1 MIGTLLPRPMNRPP
15 LAVRLFGH
23 LFVGEML
30 SEPAGASHRHPL
42 FELTVPA

>member
-1 MIGTLLPRPMNRPP
+1 MIGTLLPGPMDRPP
-15 LAVRLFGH
+15 IAVRLLGH

-30 SEPAGASHRHPL
+30 SEPAGASHRHPV